1 MRAPRTEP
9 CWSWYSLPRCGLW
22 GWALGTA
29 GGPQPRQRCGKGTP
43 LCSPPS
49 SWRLIICCQLHTSR
63 LVPPSWHKSD
73 VLLTFPPPPP
83 ITISSRVG
91 VLVPTP
97 KAGTYPE
104 ARSALVRVV
113 PQFTYPTTF
122 SFLTTTALPNLAG
135 SFFGWPPQRNF
146 RLSFAGSERV
156 AVCGPQVGRL
166 GAELQQRGAHRRTV
180 PCSPIGFPF
189 Q

>member
-9 CWSWYSLPRCGLW
+9 CWSRCSLPRRGLW
-22 GWALGTA
+22 GWAPGTA
-29 GGPQPRQRCGKGTP
+29 GGPPPRQRCDRGHLSAPLLPPEGSSFAASFIPAVLCLPAGTNP
-43 LCSPPS
+43 TCC
-49 SWRLIICCQLHTSR
+49 WR
-63 LVPPSWHKSD
+63 
-73 VLLTFPPPPP
+73 PPPA

-113 PQFTYPTTF
+113 PPFTYPTTF

-135 SFFGWPPQRNF
+135 SFFGWPPQRNL

-156 AVCGPQVGRL
+156 AVHGPQVGRL

-180 PCSPIGFPF
+180 PCSPIGFPV